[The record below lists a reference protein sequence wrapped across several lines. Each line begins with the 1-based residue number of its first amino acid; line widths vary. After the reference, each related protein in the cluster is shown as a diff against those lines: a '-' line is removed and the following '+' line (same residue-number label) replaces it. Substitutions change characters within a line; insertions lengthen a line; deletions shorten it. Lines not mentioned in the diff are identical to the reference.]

1 VDRAKRL
8 QYTMSRIF
16 PLLKTRA
23 VGPFALGAQ
32 EEEDS
37 EDEEDS
43 GEEEDSEDEE
53 DSGEEE
59 YSEDGA
65 WDSEGEAESAWGQW
79 EEAGNCSVSEEA
91 AML

>member
-1 VDRAKRL
+1 MDRAKRL

-43 GEEEDSEDEE
+43 GK
-53 DSGEEE
+53 EE
-59 YSEDGA
+59 YTEDGA

>member
-1 VDRAKRL
+1 MDRAKRL

-32 EEEDS
+32 
-37 EDEEDS
+37 
-43 GEEEDSEDEE
+43 EEEDSEDEE

>member
-32 EEEDS
+32 EE
-37 EDEEDS
+37 
-43 GEEEDSEDEE
+43 DSEDEE

-59 YSEDGA
+59 YTEDGA